1 MLVQTI
7 PLKAGPAVLG
17 PAAPLQA
24 SALGAKRLGQWGE
37 VSAALINAGIQ
48 AYSIERQKEMAKD
61 REEFAAAQ
69 ADKAAAR
76 EAEAL
81 RIQAE
86 MVKATQAKV
95 VADAKPGEPIF
106 GMPPIAF
113 YSVLGVGGGA
123 LLLGLMYMMRGKG

>member
-17 PAAPLQA
+17 PASPLKA
-24 SALGAKRLGQWGE
+24 SALGAKRLGQWGDI
-37 VSAALINAGIQ
+37 VSSLINAGIQ
-48 AYSIERQKEMAKD
+48 VYTTEQQQEMAED
-61 REEFAAAQ
+61 REDFAREQ

-81 RIQAE
+81 RIQKE
-86 MVKATQAKV
+86 MVTATQAKA

-123 LLLGLMYMMRGKG
+123 LLLGLMYMMKSK